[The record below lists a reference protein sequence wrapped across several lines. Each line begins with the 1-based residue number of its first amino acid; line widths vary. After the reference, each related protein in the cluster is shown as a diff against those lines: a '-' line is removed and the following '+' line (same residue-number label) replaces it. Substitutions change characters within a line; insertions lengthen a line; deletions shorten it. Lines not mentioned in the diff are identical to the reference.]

1 MDATRCPAHRRACR
15 SVPDSD
21 PVTTPRERIRLV
33 VLFGGRSA
41 EHDISRVSA
50 SHVMSAV
57 DPERYE
63 VVPVGITRSGE
74 WRLAERA
81 AELLGTGAE
90 LPSAIDVEGRTV
102 DPLGPGGLVADATPV
117 SGPVGAPGDD
127 SPVTVVFP
135 VLHGPNGEDGT
146 VQGLLEMAGVP
157 YVGTGVLGS
166 AVAMD
171 KAMAKTVLDAAGIP
185 QPRWRTITFE
195 ELVTP
200 GLAGDLL
207 DELGPVV
214 FVKPA
219 NMGSSIGVSR
229 AVNVA
234 GVDAAL
240 ADASRYDERFVVEE
254 CIGTTDERVRELECG
269 VIGNR
274 SPRASTV
281 GEIVPAAEF
290 YDYDDK
296 YRDGAARTV
305 IPAELSDGLADHVR
319 DLAVRTFAALR
330 AEGLAR
336 VDMFLAPD
344 GRVLVNEINTMPG
357 FTPISMFPQL
367 WAASGLSYTALVDEL
382 VGLAI
387 ERHDRRSRFE
397 TGR

>member
-1 MDATRCPAHRRACR
+1 MDATCCPTHRRACR

-21 PVTTPRERIRLV
+21 PVRTPRERIRLV

-57 DPERYE
+57 DPRRYE

-90 LPSAIDVEGRTV
+90 LPPAIDVEGRTV
-102 DPLGPGGLVADATPV
+102 DPLGPGGLVADVTPV
-117 SGPVGAPGDD
+117 SGSVGAPGDD

-146 VQGLLEMAGVP
+146 VQGLLEMAGLP
-157 YVGTGVLGS
+157 YVGAGVLGS

-171 KAMAKTVLDAAGIP
+171 KAMAKTVLGAAGIP
-185 QPRWRTITFE
+185 QPRWRTITSDQ
-195 ELVTP
+195 LVTP
-200 GLAGDLL
+200 GLAGDML

-229 AVNVA
+229 AVDVA

-240 ADASRYDERFVVEE
+240 AEAARYDERFVVEE
-254 CIGTTDERVRELECG
+254 CIGTADERARELECG

-296 YRDGAARTV
+296 YSDGAARTV
-305 IPAELSDGLADHVR
+305 IPAELSEGLADHVQ
-319 DLAVRTFAALR
+319 DLAVRTFTALR

-367 WAASGLSYTALVDEL
+367 WAASGLSYRALVDEL
-382 VGLAI
+382 VDLAI

>member
-1 MDATRCPAHRRACR
+1 MST
-15 SVPDSD
+15 SS
-21 PVTTPRERIRLV
+21 ERIRLV

-90 LPSAIDVEGRTV
+90 LPPAIDVEGRTI
-102 DPLGPGGLVADATPV
+102 DPLGPGALLPDIAPPSRQV
-117 SGPVGAPGDD
+117 SGPVSGNGDD

-146 VQGLLEMAGVP
+146 VQGLLEMTDVP
-157 YVGTGVLGS
+157 YVGAGVLGS

-185 QPRWRTITFE
+185 QPRWRSITTDDLRSAG
-195 ELVTP
+195 LV
-200 GLAGDLL
+200 GDLL

-229 AVNVA
+229 AA
-234 GVDAAL
+234 DAAELDAAL
-240 ADASRYDERFVVEE
+240 ADAARYDEQIVVEE
-254 CIGTTDERVRELECG
+254 CIGTADERVRELECG

-305 IPAELSDGLADHVR
+305 IPAELSDGVAEHVR

-367 WAASGLSYTALVDEL
+367 WAASGLPYRELVDEL

-387 ERHDRRSRFE
+387 ERHVRRSRFE